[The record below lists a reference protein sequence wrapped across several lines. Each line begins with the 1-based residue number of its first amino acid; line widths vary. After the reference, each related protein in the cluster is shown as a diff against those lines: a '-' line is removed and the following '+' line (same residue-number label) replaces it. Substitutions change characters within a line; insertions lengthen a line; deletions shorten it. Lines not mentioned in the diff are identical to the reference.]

1 MDANAHPGTSEQT
14 FQTVA
19 SKTCSTLRLRRAFV
33 TVLLG
38 CLFGRSCLALCPG
51 VPEFCLFLVGAPTRE
66 LAVRRSFALS
76 ETL

>member
-1 MDANAHPGTSEQT
+1 MDQTPHSHIKQT
-14 FQTVA
+14 FQNVA
-19 SKTCSTLRLRRAFV
+19 GNLAPGPASGAFV
-33 TVLLG
+33 PVLVG